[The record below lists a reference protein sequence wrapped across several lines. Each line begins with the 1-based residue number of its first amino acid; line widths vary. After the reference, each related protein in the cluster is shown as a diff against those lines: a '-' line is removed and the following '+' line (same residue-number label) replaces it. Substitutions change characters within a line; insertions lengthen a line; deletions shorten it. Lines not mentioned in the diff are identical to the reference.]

1 MATKTIELKGTLEW
15 AKLFEGNRDKG
26 QYDEDT
32 DGATTVDILLD
43 SSNLK
48 TMQDAGVR
56 KSGKVEG
63 DLTRVKFKRGW
74 ADQYGR
80 DWAAGPPKVFGPTGN
95 EWGSNDGLIGNG
107 SEGIVF
113 VEVYD
118 TSKGVGSRLAG
129 VQVINHVVFE
139 SEGGGGSGP
148 TISPKDYSGQTTQA
162 AGASQAAKP
171 AGYSPKVA
179 PGDIP
184 F

>member
-15 AKLFEGNRDKG
+15 AKLFEGNRDQG
-26 QYDEDT
+26 QYDIDT
-32 DGATTVDILLD
+32 DGATTIDILMD

-48 TMQDAGVR
+48 SMKDAGIR
-56 KSGKVEG
+56 KQGKAEG

-74 ADQYGR
+74 ADQFGR
-80 DWAAGPPKVFGPTGN
+80 DWAAGPPKVFGTTGK
-95 EWGSNDGLIGNG
+95 EWGMDDGLIGNG

-118 TSKGVGSRLAG
+118 TKMGVGCRLAG

-139 SEGGGGSGP
+139 SEGGGSGP
-148 TISPKDYSGQTTQA
+148 TISPKDYSGQATQA
-162 AGASQAAKP
+162 SGAAQAAKP